1 MKSGGICSWGFCLIQ
16 SLWNI
21 KNIFKPIKIDVSFA
35 VSDVSLDL
43 HEPQNP
49 CNSSISYARGFMV
62 GNSRT
67 SRMLSELVSSITKRS
82 KPKPRPPEIALTGY
96 QRGGRPVITGFFAF
110 LPRVFPP
117 AGVPFFSL

>member
-1 MKSGGICSWGFCLIQ
+1 MPGYKYPGIFLDFLQFSGFI
-16 SLWNI
+16 
-21 KNIFKPIKIDVSFA
+21 
-35 VSDVSLDL
+35 
-43 HEPQNP
+43 
-49 CNSSISYARGFMV
+49 V

-117 AGVPFFSL
+117 TGVPFFSL

>member
-1 MKSGGICSWGFCLIQ
+1 MLESWIKNDAPTLKGEGIHSWGFCLIQ

-35 VSDVSLDL
+35 VSDVSFGFSDP
-43 HEPQNP
+43 ENP
-49 CNSSISYARGFMV
+49 CNFSIPYTSGFMV

-82 KPKPRPPEIALTGY
+82 KPKPRPPV
-96 QRGGRPVITGFFAF
+96 GGRPYSRAVT
-110 LPRVFPP
+110 
-117 AGVPFFSL
+117 